1 MTNPYETSAVTLGQ
15 AEFLTIAYTR
25 MRTKVRRLIEIE
37 ELKVRGKLSLPLIK
51 EKFDITRN
59 VLQAVGILQNDI
71 KDIENNMELADILA
85 EIGFQI
91 SFGNVGIDKE
101 TAMRHYGNAV
111 IVLDCFL
118 ETPKA

>member
-101 TAMRHYGNAV
+101 TSMRHYNNVV
-111 IVLDCFL
+111 IILDCFFGD
-118 ETPKA
+118 